1 MHLSCVAFH
10 ATRKEPRTYTRHKL
24 VTEVGFSSTMASHIM
39 PERFSGGDFTAWL
52 CHFDRCSAA
61 NAWNEETR
69 LAKLPAFL
77 NSPAAAYFDSL
88 TEEEKD
94 TLPTLLASL
103 RRCFVPIADREK
115 FYREFDQ
122 LALRPSEDPSLF
134 LWRLKELLRN
144 AEPDLSD
151 DAFDALLRR
160 QFMKGLPF
168 QIRMKLLESDP
179 TPDLPK
185 MVSFAQRFR
194 ALEELPA
201 GPSASCAAVQND
213 AIMDP
218 TVPQPSSIALSD
230 QLPRQ
235 LYEQQQQR
243 LDKLE
248 SLIPTMADQQTN
260 LLAAISS
267 NPTSLSQPNHIT
279 RPKLNGVRCFIV
291 TQMVI
296 LCGTAPD
303 VAMQSP
309 VPHVEVGV
317 THPKTVLVCTL
328 RTVVIM
334 IKIVSFKIL

>member
-1 MHLSCVAFH
+1 
-10 ATRKEPRTYTRHKL
+10 
-24 VTEVGFSSTMASHIM
+24 MASHIM

-52 CHFDRCSAA
+52 RHFDRCSAA

-77 NSPAAAYFDSL
+77 NGPAAAYFDSL

-103 RRCFVPIADREK
+103 RRCFVPTADREK

-248 SLIPTMADQQTN
+248 SLVSTMADQQTN

-267 NPTSLSQPNHIT
+267 NPTSLPQPNHTT
-279 RPKLNGVRCFIV
+279 RPKLNGVRCFYCHADGHIV
-291 TQMVI
+291 RNCPRRGDAIPCTT
-296 LCGTAPD
+296 CGGWGHTPQNCASVYTPNSSHYD
-303 VAMQSP
+303 QNRKFQNSLNFRR
-309 VPHVEVGV
+309 VP
-317 THPKTVLVCTL
+317 
-328 RTVVIM
+328 R
-334 IKIVSFKIL
+334 

>member
-1 MHLSCVAFH
+1 
-10 ATRKEPRTYTRHKL
+10 
-24 VTEVGFSSTMASHIM
+24 M

-52 CHFDRCSAA
+52 RHFDRCSAA
-61 NAWNEETR
+61 NAWDEETR

-77 NSPAAAYFDSL
+77 NGPTAAYFDSL

-179 TPDLPK
+179 TPDL
-185 MVSFAQRFR
+185 S
-194 ALEELPA
+194 
-201 GPSASCAAVQND
+201 
-213 AIMDP
+213 
-218 TVPQPSSIALSD
+218 
-230 QLPRQ
+230 
-235 LYEQQQQR
+235 
-243 LDKLE
+243 
-248 SLIPTMADQQTN
+248 
-260 LLAAISS
+260 
-267 NPTSLSQPNHIT
+267 
-279 RPKLNGVRCFIV
+279 
-291 TQMVI
+291 
-296 LCGTAPD
+296 
-303 VAMQSP
+303 
-309 VPHVEVGV
+309 
-317 THPKTVLVCTL
+317 
-328 RTVVIM
+328 
-334 IKIVSFKIL
+334 